1 MSDDIIL
8 EEGEESVC
16 DDNVFS
22 EQINI
27 LLNMGEIDF
36 SGLYEKWEEDKI
48 KVITTAMKI
57 INERQKAILKD
68 LK

>member
-8 EEGEESVC
+8 EEGEQSVC

-36 SGLYEKWEEDKI
+36 SALYEKWEEDKI
-48 KVITTAMKI
+48 KVISTAMKI
-57 INERQKAILKD
+57 INERQKTILKD

>member
-8 EEGEESVC
+8 EEGEQSVC

-36 SGLYEKWEEDKI
+36 SALYEKWEEDKI

-57 INERQKAILKD
+57 INERQKTILKD